1 MQFTYAK
8 LKKPSYWQDGKTQ
21 NQVKIKLNVL
31 VQQYNAPTIMK
42 IQNI

>member
-8 LKKPSYWQDGKTQ
+8 LKNPSYWQDGKTQ

-42 IQNI
+42 IQKI